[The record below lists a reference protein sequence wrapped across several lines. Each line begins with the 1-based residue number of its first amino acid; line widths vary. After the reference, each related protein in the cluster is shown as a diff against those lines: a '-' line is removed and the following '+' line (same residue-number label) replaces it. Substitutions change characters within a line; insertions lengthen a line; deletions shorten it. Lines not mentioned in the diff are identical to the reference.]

1 MPRREPADHGRASR
15 LAPERLAILEAAV
28 HRERIIPWPPR
39 LEPSCRALAEL
50 LVSCQELG
58 KAFGAAPLFEGLSLG
73 VFEGDH
79 VGLVGP
85 NGSGKS
91 TLLKILAGL
100 EPPSSGTRAARKR
113 LRIGYV
119 PQDPAF
125 EAGSSVGSVLREALA
140 DQGLDPHERDGKV
153 AVAMGRAGFTDEAQE
168 TGTLSGGWRK
178 RLAIA
183 RELVREPELLLLDEP
198 TNHLDVDGILWLE
211 ELLPREPEAFVAVS
225 HDRYFLEAVAGR
237 VIELNRAFASGLFD
251 VRGRYSRYLEK
262 KDERLAGQAAYQESL
277 RNRVRGELDWLSRK
291 ARARTRKSQARIDE
305 AQRLQQELGDL
316 DTRGKSAAVDIDFS
330 ATQRRTKRLL
340 VATDVGHGYGE
351 RRIVS
356 GLDLVLGPG
365 ARLGLLGANGSGKST
380 LLRLFAGQEKPDAGT
395 VEHAPGLRV
404 VVFDQHRSRLDP
416 AVSLAR
422 TLSPYGD
429 SVIFRRSSVHV
440 AGWAKRF
447 LFRSEQLETP
457 VGRLSGGEQARA
469 VLARLI
475 LEPAD
480 LLLLDEPTN
489 DLDIDTLEVL
499 EESLLEFP
507 GALVLVTHDR
517 YLLDRVSTRILAL
530 DGKGGAV
537 AYAGYEQWEAAR
549 AIETELPTKP
559 ASKRTERAPESEKAR
574 SRKLGYQDQREWDAM
589 ESRILEAEARLEAA
603 EASAADPGV
612 ATDHQALQAR
622 HAELVAAHAEVD
634 RLYAR
639 WAELEAKA
647 RA

>member
-1 MPRREPADHGRASR
+1 MP
-15 LAPERLAILEAAV
+15 
-28 HRERIIPWPPR
+28 
-39 LEPSCRALAEL
+39 EL
-50 LVSCQELG
+50 LLSCQELG
-58 KAFGAAPLFEGLSLG
+58 KAFGDAPLFEGLALG
-73 VFEGDH
+73 IFEGDH

-91 TLLKILAGL
+91 TLLQILAGV
-100 EPPSSGTRAARKR
+100 EEPSSGTRAARKR

-125 EAGSSVGSVLREALA
+125 PAGATVGSVLREAL
-140 DQGLDPHERDGKV
+140 GELHLDAHEVDGRV
-153 AVAMGRAGFTDEAQE
+153 AVAMGKAGLADAAQE
-168 TGTLSGGWRK
+168 VPVLSGGWKK

-198 TNHLDVDGILWLE
+198 TNHLDLEGILWLE

-237 VIELNRAFASGLFD
+237 VIELNRAFVSGLLD
-251 VRGRYSRYLEK
+251 VRGRYSRYLEE
-262 KDERLAGQAAYQESL
+262 KDALLAGQAAYQESL

-291 ARARTRKSQARIDE
+291 ARARTRKAQARIDE
-305 AQRLQQELGDL
+305 ARRLQAELGDL
-316 DTRGKSAAVDIDFS
+316 DARSRSSAIDIDFA
-330 ATQRRTKRLL
+330 ATQRKTKRLV
-340 VATDVGHGYGE
+340 VAEGVTHRYGE
-351 RRIVS
+351 REIVR
-356 GLDLVLGPG
+356 GVDLVLTPG
-365 ARLGLLGANGSGKST
+365 VRLGLLGANGSGKST
-380 LLRLFAGQEKPDAGT
+380 LLRLLARQEPPDAGT
-395 VEHAPGLRV
+395 VQHADGLKV
-404 VVFDQHRSRLDP
+404 VMFDQHRSRLDP
-416 AVSLAR
+416 AASLRR
-422 TLSPYGD
+422 TLAPHGD
-429 SVIFRRSSVHV
+429 SVVFQGRGVHV

-447 LFRSEQLETP
+447 LFRSEQLETK

-469 VLARLI
+469 VLARLM

-489 DLDIDTLEVL
+489 DLDIETLDVL

-530 DGKGGAV
+530 DGRGGALP
-537 AYAGYEQWEAAR
+537 YADYDQWEAGRRAELEPAR
-549 AIETELPTKP
+549 RPAGPSPAATSSDGPPKP
-559 ASKRTERAPESEKAR
+559 
-574 SRKLGYQDQREWDAM
+574 RKLGYLEQREWDEM
-589 ESRILEAEARLEAA
+589 EARILEAEARLAA
-603 EASAADPGV
+603 AQAAAADPR
-612 ATDHQALQAR
+612 AASDHEALPAR
-622 HAELVAAHAEVD
+622 LEELAAAQAEVD